1 MSNSLKGT
9 LLTVVA
15 GIAWGLSG
23 TSGQYL
29 MAHGISALVL
39 TNLRLLIAGGILMLL
54 AYATA
59 KDKIL
64 VFLKDRKSL
73 LSLLIFALIGL
84 FLNQFAYLSAIQET
98 NAGTATVL
106 QYVCPVGILI
116 YSCIKDRVAPTLGEI
131 VSIIFAHIRHRR
143 NLPDRNTW
151 AVGPVIHDTCWSV
164 LGSLFCLDLC
174 SVYHFTHSL
183 D

>member
-116 YSCIKDRVAPTLGEI
+116 YSCIKDRVATDTGRD
-131 VSIIFAHIRHRR
+131 SFHHIRHRR

-174 SVYHFTHSL
+174 FVYHFTHSL

>member
-59 KDKIL
+59 KDKML
-64 VFLKDRKSL
+64 AFLRIERVCCHFSFCTDWPLPQSIC
-73 LSLLIFALIGL
+73 LSNCYSG
-84 FLNQFAYLSAIQET
+84 NQ
-98 NAGTATVL
+98 
-106 QYVCPVGILI
+106 C
-116 YSCIKDRVAPTLGEI
+116 R
-131 VSIIFAHIRHRR
+131 
-143 NLPDRNTW
+143 DRNG
-151 AVGPVIHDTCWSV
+151 ASVCLSCWD
-164 LGSLFCLDLC
+164 FDL
-174 SVYHFTHSL
+174 
-183 D
+183 

>member
-1 MSNSLKGT
+1 MDIRPQSSDELDSQRRVRRDMSNSLKGT

-84 FLNQFAYLSAIQET
+84 FSTNSPICLLFRRPMREQRRCFSMFVLSE
-98 NAGTATVL
+98 
-106 QYVCPVGILI
+106 
-116 YSCIKDRVAPTLGEI
+116 
-131 VSIIFAHIRHRR
+131 F
-143 NLPDRNTW
+143 
-151 AVGPVIHDTCWSV
+151 
-164 LGSLFCLDLC
+164 
-174 SVYHFTHSL
+174 
-183 D
+183 

>member
-1 MSNSLKGT
+1 MDIRPQSSDELDSQRRVRRDMSNSLKGT

-73 LSLLIFALIGL
+73 LSLLIFVSDWSFSSTNSPICLL
-84 FLNQFAYLSAIQET
+84 FRRPMREQRRCFSMFVLSE
-98 NAGTATVL
+98 
-106 QYVCPVGILI
+106 
-116 YSCIKDRVAPTLGEI
+116 
-131 VSIIFAHIRHRR
+131 F
-143 NLPDRNTW
+143 
-151 AVGPVIHDTCWSV
+151 
-164 LGSLFCLDLC
+164 
-174 SVYHFTHSL
+174 
-183 D
+183 

>member
-1 MSNSLKGT
+1 MDIRPQSSDELDSQRRVRRDMSNSLKGT

-84 FLNQFAYLSAIQET
+84 FLNHSPICLLFRRPMREQRRCFSMFVLSE
-98 NAGTATVL
+98 
-106 QYVCPVGILI
+106 
-116 YSCIKDRVAPTLGEI
+116 
-131 VSIIFAHIRHRR
+131 F
-143 NLPDRNTW
+143 
-151 AVGPVIHDTCWSV
+151 
-164 LGSLFCLDLC
+164 
-174 SVYHFTHSL
+174 
-183 D
+183 

>member
-64 VFLKDRKSL
+64 VFFSTNSPICL
-73 LSLLIFALIGL
+73 LFRRPMREQRRCFSMFV
-84 FLNQFAYLSAIQET
+84 LSE
-98 NAGTATVL
+98 
-106 QYVCPVGILI
+106 
-116 YSCIKDRVAPTLGEI
+116 
-131 VSIIFAHIRHRR
+131 F
-143 NLPDRNTW
+143 
-151 AVGPVIHDTCWSV
+151 
-164 LGSLFCLDLC
+164 
-174 SVYHFTHSL
+174 
-183 D
+183 

>member
-84 FLNQFAYLSAIQET
+84 FSQPIRLS
-98 NAGTATVL
+98 
-106 QYVCPVGILI
+106 VC
-116 YSCIKDRVAPTLGEI
+116 YSGDQCGNSDGASVCL
-131 VSIIFAHIRHRR
+131 SCR
-143 NLPDRNTW
+143 NFNL
-151 AVGPVIHDTCWSV
+151 
-164 LGSLFCLDLC
+164 
-174 SVYHFTHSL
+174 
-183 D
+183 